1 MRNRDAKMGKSNPA
15 LEDGNTVGEHLM
27 TQKPP
32 FTKRLGKLRTLFLSA
47 KRYQT

>member
-1 MRNRDAKMGKSNPA
+1 MQRWVKATFDR
-15 LEDGNTVGEHLM
+15 DGNTVGEHLM